1 MEKAAAIF
9 IDYENV
15 YYYLKNKYKDPPE
28 LSSYTSD
35 IIRSLRREIEK
46 GYGLQS
52 IIMNAYADFEQI
64 GSSSLST
71 LYLMGIHAQNV
82 LGTAHKN
89 AADMQMCIDLMQILY
104 TRPDIQNFVL
114 LAGDRDYIPVVQ
126 HLKRNGRQVWVCA
139 FRDTISGDL
148 LEIIGEKSFLDIGPL
163 LSQEALEKM
172 EMHRE
177 MEEAK
182 QPFRPN
188 VVGRIDLEKIQKTE
202 RKATATIRH
211 RPIVPRPSASLG
223 QEDYCLALILNYIE
237 ETKYKEPGVTPLLRF
252 LTDEMPLLANWE
264 RKELLSRLEGK
275 GAIHIETREGFDFP
289 FAVVIV
295 NPEHPSVKELKV

>member
-1 MEKAAAIF
+1 MEKTAAIF

-35 IIRSLRREIEK
+35 IIRSLRGLINEE
-46 GYGLQS
+46 YGLQI

-64 GSSSLST
+64 GTGSLST

-104 TRPDIQNFVL
+104 TRSDIQNFVL

-126 HLKRNGRQVWVCA
+126 HLKRNGRRVWVSA

-163 LSQEALEKM
+163 LSPEALERM
-172 EMHRE
+172 DTHRRN
-177 MEEAK
+177 EEAK
-182 QPFRPN
+182 LPPRPN
-188 VVGRIDLEKIQKTE
+188 VIGRIDLDKIQKQDK
-202 RKATATIRH
+202 KAGAIRH
-211 RPIVPRPSASLG
+211 RPVVPRPPASLG

-237 ETKYKEPGVTPLLRF
+237 ETRYKEPGVTPLLRF

-264 RKELLSRLEGK
+264 RKDLLSSLEGK
-275 GAIHIETREGFDFP
+275 GAIHIETREGMDFP
-289 FAVVIV
+289 YAVVVV
-295 NPEHPSVKELKV
+295 NQEHPMVKELKM

>member
-1 MEKAAAIF
+1 MDKAAAIF

-35 IIRSLRREIEK
+35 IIRSLRRQIEK
-46 GYGLQS
+46 EHGLQC

-104 TRPDIQNFVL
+104 TRSDIQNFVL

-126 HLKRNGRQVWVCA
+126 HLKRNGRQVWVSA

-148 LEIIGEKSFLDIGPL
+148 LEIIGEQSFLDISPL
-163 LSQEALEKM
+163 LSKEALEKM
-172 EMHRE
+172 NAHRE
-177 MEEAK
+177 AEEAK

-188 VVGRIDLEKIQKTE
+188 VVGRIDLDKIQKTE
-202 RKATATIRH
+202 RKPTTVRH
-211 RPIVPRPSASLG
+211 RPVVPKPNPTLN
-223 QEDYCLALILNYIE
+223 QEEYCLALILNYVE
-237 ETKYKEPGVTPLLRF
+237 ETKYREPGVTPLLRF

-275 GAIHIETREGFDFP
+275 GAIHIETREGFDYP
-289 FAVVIV
+289 FAVVVV
-295 NPEHPSVKELKV
+295 NEEHPSVKELRP

>member
-1 MEKAAAIF
+1 MEKTAAIF

-35 IIRSLRREIEK
+35 IIRSLRGLIDKE
-46 GYGLQS
+46 YGLQI

-64 GSSSLST
+64 GTGSLST

-89 AADMQMCIDLMQILY
+89 AADMQMCIDLMQVLY
-104 TRPDIQNFVL
+104 TRHDIQNFVL

-126 HLKRNGRQVWVCA
+126 HLKRNGRQVWVSA

-148 LEIIGEKSFLDIGPL
+148 LEIIGEKSFIDIGPL
-163 LSQEALEKM
+163 LSPEALEKM
-172 EMHRE
+172 DAHRVA
-177 MEEAK
+177 EEAK

-188 VVGRIDLEKIQKTE
+188 VVGRIDLDKIQRAE
-202 RKATATIRH
+202 RKATTTIRH
-211 RPIVPRPSASLG
+211 RPVVPKPNPSLG
-223 QEDYCLALILNYIE
+223 QEEYCLALILNYIE

-264 RKELLSRLEGK
+264 RKELLSRLEDK
-275 GAIHIETREGFDFP
+275 GAIHIETREGFDYP
-289 FAVVIV
+289 FAVVVV
-295 NPEHPSVKELKV
+295 NQEHPAVRELKA